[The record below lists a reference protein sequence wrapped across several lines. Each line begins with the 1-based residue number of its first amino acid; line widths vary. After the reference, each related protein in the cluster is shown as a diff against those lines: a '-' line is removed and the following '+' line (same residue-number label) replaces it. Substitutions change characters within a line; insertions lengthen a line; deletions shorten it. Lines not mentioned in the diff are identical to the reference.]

1 MLPCLAWGDAETIC
15 ALKDQIQVV
24 KEWVAGKFCRQRDK
38 GAGYG
43 VNPGTLHVLYG
54 FPMTRARTRWQRLP
68 EPSALCGMSLAA
80 AEMEIPPPTG
90 PVVKVRSNFQWW
102 EHFAC

>member
-1 MLPCLAWGDAETIC
+1 MIHC

-24 KEWVAGKFCRQRDK
+24 KEWVTGKFCRQRDK

-54 FPMTRARTRWQRLP
+54 FLMTRASARWQRVP
-68 EPSALCGMSLAA
+68 EPSAVCGMSLAA
-80 AEMEIPPPTG
+80 GEMEIPPPMGLAVT
-90 PVVKVRSNFQWW
+90 V
-102 EHFAC
+102 